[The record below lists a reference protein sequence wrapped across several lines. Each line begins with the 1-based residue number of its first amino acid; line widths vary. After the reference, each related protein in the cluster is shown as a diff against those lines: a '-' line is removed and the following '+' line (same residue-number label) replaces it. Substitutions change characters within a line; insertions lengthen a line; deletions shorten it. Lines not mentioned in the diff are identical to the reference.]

1 MHALGKLFEH
11 NIGEQ
16 NRGILED
23 IPKFLKDAPIVLREL
38 LKIANRFICL
48 NILLLRC
55 FSAPDHSSY
64 CPKRSCSRHR
74 HCDIWLI
81 KLN

>member
-23 IPKFLKDAPIVLREL
+23 ITTFLKDAPIVISSSIPL
-38 LKIANRFICL
+38 FCSP
-48 NILLLRC
+48 ILC
-55 FSAPDHSSY
+55 SKSFPKACISAFAE
-64 CPKRSCSRHR
+64 K
-74 HCDIWLI
+74 
-81 KLN
+81 

>member
-38 LKIANRFICL
+38 LKRANRCICL
-48 NILLLRC
+48 KNFMIVV
-55 FSAPDHSSY
+55 FQ
-64 CPKRSCSRHR
+64 CSRS
-74 HCDIWLI
+74 
-81 KLN
+81 